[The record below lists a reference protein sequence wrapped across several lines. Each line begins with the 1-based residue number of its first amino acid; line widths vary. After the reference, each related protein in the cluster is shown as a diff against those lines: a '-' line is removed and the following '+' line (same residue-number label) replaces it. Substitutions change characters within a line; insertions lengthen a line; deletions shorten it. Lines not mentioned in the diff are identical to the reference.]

1 MAASA
6 ALKMYQDI
14 IGAARLKSKY
24 PFMEYDPS
32 EEDDYDHESDTYY
45 HYRLTN
51 KEYDAIPK
59 GKHVSV
65 VRLEGLMM
73 RDNSWCQ
80 PGTRQLANYLLA
92 ADKDPRVIASILL
105 TDSGGGAADSVQ
117 PLADAILKCKKP
129 VLAFCDGD
137 MCSAAYYVAVYSGYI
152 MAAEKRNRVGCIGTM
167 IQFGDYPASSKDED
181 GYVRLRIYADGSE
194 EKNGEYERALEG
206 DFKPIRENI
215 LNPLAEDFRT
225 AVAERRPDSTED
237 QRKGRTYYAQDT
249 VGTLIDGMG
258 DFEEAVRK
266 AIQLSNT
273 NITTMK
279 GYEHLQSIDSC
290 KDLESVDGEVTLNE
304 GQIAD
309 IDQRIAEGDQMREA
323 GAQLAESQGKVA
335 TMTKERD
342 DQAALVTEK
351 ETEITRLNKENGDLR
366 ESVAAKDR
374 RISELE
380 ALIEH
385 DGEDDDDLMQAMHN
399 GNHSKDPEDWH
410 EPTDEEAEAYCRKVL
425 NGEI

>member
-1 MAASA
+1 
-6 ALKMYQDI
+6 
-14 IGAARLKSKY
+14 
-24 PFMEYDPS
+24 
-32 EEDDYDHESDTYY
+32 
-45 HYRLTN
+45 
-51 KEYDAIPK
+51 
-59 GKHVSV
+59 
-65 VRLEGLMM
+65 
-73 RDNSWCQ
+73 
-80 PGTRQLANYLLA
+80 
-92 ADKDPRVIASILL
+92 
-105 TDSGGGAADSVQ
+105 
-117 PLADAILKCKKP
+117 
-129 VLAFCDGD
+129 
-137 MCSAAYYVAVYSGYI
+137 

-258 DFEEAVRK
+258 DFEEAVKK

-290 KDLESVDGEVTLNE
+290 KDLESVDGEVTLRE
-304 GQIAD
+304 DQIAD

-335 TMTKERD
+335 TLTKERD
-342 DQAALVTEK
+342 DQAALVTKK

-366 ESVAAKDR
+366 ETVAAKDR

-399 GNHSKDPEDWH
+399 GNHSKDPDDWH